1 MSAPAGWYPD
11 PGGGQGLFRYWD
23 GKAWSAAT
31 SPYPNAAPPAQSL
44 VDAPVPDP
52 SAGAAPQRQHP
63 AFAESGPSAYARYQ
77 QATKKRSGTG
87 WWIGAAALLVV
98 VVIVAVVAI
107 RSVTGA
113 TTIGTDPGVGQGTQN
128 TCPDSETP
136 SVPPPRPND
145 GRVHGGPVSYP
156 VLGSPW
162 SRPTYEHRVPF
173 GRDVLSQ
180 VVTVESDYDG
190 LGNSWVASVLVGEL
204 QAGDGFFTPEQ
215 GSQIVVR
222 CILGKFYGLNPVNSN
237 VTVNE
242 GVSIDGH
249 DGWLVESKLTFDI
262 EGLQVKGELLIV
274 AIVTTGST
282 AGLFYASIPDSRPEL
297 VQPAREAL
305 SNLQVDG

>member
-1 MSAPAGWYPD
+1 M
-11 PGGGQGLFRYWD
+11 
-23 GKAWSAAT
+23 
-31 SPYPNAAPPAQSL
+31 
-44 VDAPVPDP
+44 
-52 SAGAAPQRQHP
+52 
-63 AFAESGPSAYARYQ
+63 
-77 QATKKRSGTG
+77 G
-87 WWIGAAALLVV
+87 WWVGAAALLVV

-107 RSVTGA
+107 RSVTGG
-113 TTIGTDPGVGQGTQN
+113 TTTGTNPGVGQGTQN
-128 TCPDSETP
+128 TCPTSETP
-136 SVPPPRPND
+136 AVSPPPRPND

-180 VVTVESDYDG
+180 VVSVEPNYDG
-190 LGNSWVASVLVGEL
+190 LGASWVASVLVGEL

-222 CILGKFYGLNPVNSN
+222 CILGAFYGPNPVNSN

-262 EGLQVKGELLIV
+262 EGLQTKGELLIV